1 MEYGKGWSSGRFHGF
16 HHFICWI
23 LSFSCCI
30 TLPIKPQAGTSH
42 RSFWL
47 RLLLFLSGRIFSCSF
62 LHPSS
67 LSLVFYKNS
76 LPLFYPALY
85 SPSFQSFQ
93 PLFLCLKLPVSYHQ
107 YSLHIL
113 ISTHIYANRV
123 CVCVGIPSQGMIL
136 WALEGGLYSLDDCA
150 LYITCSA
157 S

>member
-1 MEYGKGWSSGRFHGF
+1 MAKGGRVVASTVLHGF

-23 LSFSCCI
+23 LSFSCI

-47 RLLLFLSGRIFSCSF
+47 RLFLSGRIFSCSF
-62 LHPSS
+62 PHPTS

-76 LPLFYPALY
+76 LSFFYPALY

-123 CVCVGIPSQGMIL
+123 CVGIPPQGMIL

-150 LYITCSA
+150 LYNTCSA